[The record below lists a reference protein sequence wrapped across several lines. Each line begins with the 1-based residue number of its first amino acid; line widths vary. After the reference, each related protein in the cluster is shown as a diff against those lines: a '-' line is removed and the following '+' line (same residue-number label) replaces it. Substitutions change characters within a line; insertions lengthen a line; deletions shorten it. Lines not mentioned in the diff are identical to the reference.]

1 MSYHNR
7 MRLRYPCGIAG
18 STSERALDV
27 CRTAC
32 PTAGEVL
39 TDTGPAPAPRAAGPA
54 GLAATGGLGW
64 PGGGRAGKSDRT
76 SCQQAEQEHNQAVG
90 KRQQH
95 PRDTPSQAPDPAAKT
110 PAQIAK
116 PSFRAGRHA
125 VGQLRAARQHTVII
139 ADKAITNVVAYAR
152 IVLQAPPGSREAAVL
167 EAMKTFCEAWAPT
180 GPRSSTSRPPPTASY
195 MCRSPMMPCLNET
208 GRLLCQGAAP
218 CLPLACRRHLV
229 VIVRQE
235 LPFQKPVS
243 ATPVVVPNLPW
254 VPTATQEVGERHPS
268 PHREAPWPGGG
279 LMAWTLHAEPFHDAH
294 AACPCVQLLA
304 SGPTPPAAMQLVAD
318 VHDTWL

>member
-1 MSYHNR
+1 
-7 MRLRYPCGIAG
+7 
-18 STSERALDV
+18 
-27 CRTAC
+27 
-32 PTAGEVL
+32 
-39 TDTGPAPAPRAAGPA
+39 
-54 GLAATGGLGW
+54 
-64 PGGGRAGKSDRT
+64 
-76 SCQQAEQEHNQAVG
+76 
-90 KRQQH
+90 
-95 PRDTPSQAPDPAAKT
+95 
-110 PAQIAK
+110 
-116 PSFRAGRHA
+116 
-125 VGQLRAARQHTVII
+125 
-139 ADKAITNVVAYAR
+139 
-152 IVLQAPPGSREAAVL
+152 
-167 EAMKTFCEAWAPT
+167 
-180 GPRSSTSRPPPTASY
+180 
-195 MCRSPMMPCLNET
+195 MMPCLNET

-268 PHREAPWPGGG
+268 PHREAPWPEGE